1 MGLIIALPDLIC
13 VTPPLSGTDLVCCC
27 ATALVGAVA
36 LFPLRSVGAAKLGEA
51 GRSTGLT
58 SGTTS
63 DGSVVSAFW

>member
-1 MGLIIALPDLIC
+1 MGLVIVLPDLVC

-51 GRSTGLT
+51 GHSVGLSLGNT
-58 SGTTS
+58 LG
-63 DGSVVSAFW
+63 G